1 MMITSSVVYSFNSSY
16 PCVVSECFL
25 GFSTVIAAQEV
36 MGRMINKKTFC
47 SHLAFLS
54 SFAVF
59 NLTVIVFAAL
69 QEFASLLAR
78 WLAAKGPKILL
89 RGSLFPAGWIDKFG

>member
-1 MMITSSVVYSFNSSY
+1 MITSSVVYSFNCSY
-16 PCVVSECFL
+16 PSVVSECFL
-25 GFSTVIAAQEV
+25 GFLTVIAAQEV
-36 MGRMINKKTFC
+36 MGRMINKETLC

-89 RGSLFPAGWIDKFG
+89 RGSLFSNYWLD